1 LKSTTHLPKEKKLD
15 ASPKLTHSNREK
27 KLSKDM
33 RNQEPAKTRTSTID
47 IYENTKN
54 KYKNLRGEKSKEQT
68 MVGRSIATELSS
80 NTLAKRDLSRTRSI
94 DLHKKSDLKLVDNS
108 EIYNEERRNTVKPRE
123 ANYERQSVVEE
134 DSRFKVKIYVPTGD
148 TPYSDYQVIK
158 LSKVRIGNESYLFII
173 KLSIIQ

>member
-1 LKSTTHLPKEKKLD
+1 
-15 ASPKLTHSNREK
+15 
-27 KLSKDM
+27 M
-33 RNQEPAKTRTSTID
+33 RNQEPSKTRNSTID

-54 KYKNLRGEKSKEQT
+54 KYKNLRGEKSKEQQP
-68 MVGRSIATELSS
+68 MVGRSIATEISS

-123 ANYERQSVVEE
+123 ANYERPSIVEE

-158 LSKVRIGNESYLFII
+158 LSKVIRDYEGDYNFL
-173 KLSIIQ
+173 